1 MKKET
6 VTMTIRVPI
15 SLKLQIGIEANKDER
30 TTNSLVNKILKDY
43 IENAKK

>member
-6 VTMTIRVPI
+6 VTMTIGVPI
-15 SLKLQIGIEANKDER
+15 SLTLQIEIEATKDER

>member
-1 MKKET
+1 
-6 VTMTIRVPI
+6 MTIRVPI
-15 SLKLQIGIEANKDER
+15 SLKLQIEIEANKDER